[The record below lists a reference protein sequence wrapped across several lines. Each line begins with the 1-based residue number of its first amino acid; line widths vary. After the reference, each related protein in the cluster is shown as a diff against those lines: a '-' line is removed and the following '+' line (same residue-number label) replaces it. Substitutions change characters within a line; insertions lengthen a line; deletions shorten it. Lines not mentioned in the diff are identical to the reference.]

1 MDDLFEQARLAL
13 SHVYWIGGPGCSGKT
28 TTARLLG
35 DHYGLPV
42 FHVDDELAD
51 YTFDPNLRPPQWR
64 DIDYFGKE
72 GQPLF
77 HLPAAE
83 VAAYVI
89 HEWQTPLFRE
99 TLRRVLSLPQERRV
113 IVEGVFLPETLLQ
126 VASPAR
132 IALMTADG
140 AFHHQYFA
148 HRAEWVAAYA
158 NKAAA
163 YNTVLDALDEMN
175 RQWITQANQYNLR
188 LFTLQLPQEISN
200 VAAILAQQFA
210 FVPTR

>member
-1 MDDLFEQARLAL
+1 MNR
-13 SHVYWIGGPGCSGKT
+13 SPPT
-28 TTARLLG
+28 TSAS
-35 DHYGLPV
+35 
-42 FHVDDELAD
+42 
-51 YTFDPNLRPPQWR
+51 QWR
-64 DIDYFGKE
+64 DIDYFGKQ